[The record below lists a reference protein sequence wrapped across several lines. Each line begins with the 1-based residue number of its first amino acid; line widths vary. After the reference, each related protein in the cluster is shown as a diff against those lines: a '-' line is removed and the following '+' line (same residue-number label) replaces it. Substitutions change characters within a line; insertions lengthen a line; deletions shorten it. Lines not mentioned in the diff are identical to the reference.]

1 MRQFFK
7 FLFASLCAII
17 LFNLIL
23 FIIVLG
29 VAAGSSSSKDKVV
42 EKNSVLLIDLNEPIM
57 EQGKENTLAVLSNQS
72 STTLGLNDVLLSIE
86 NAKTDT
92 KINGIYIKMGIC
104 PNGWASM
111 QELRLALIDF
121 QKTDKFVIAY
131 GEVADHKSYY
141 VASACKKVYL
151 NPAGGMDYKG
161 LAING
166 MFYKGTLDKLDIKT
180 EAFHCGQYKGAY
192 EPYKLEKYSDPNR
205 YQLGVLLGDFY
216 AEFLRGVSE
225 KTGTDTTTLATMA
238 RNGSV
243 RFPKDALEAKLV
255 DGLLFSDSVDN
266 IVKQKMNLKAKD
278 KINFITPDEYAASIP
293 SPSKSKD
300 KIAVLYADGTIYDGE
315 GDEDIHSKDYIKV
328 IRKLANDES
337 IKALVLRINSPGGS
351 AMASEIIYHELME
364 LKKKKPIVVSMSNY
378 AASGGYYIA
387 CAADSIF
394 ADQNTLTGSIGVVG
408 VMFNIGDMLKN
419 KLGVTTDVVKT
430 GPFADFPNMSR
441 PMTDLERTWIQSY
454 LDSTYIQFKSRVA
467 LARQMTMAQV
477 EDLAQGHV
485 YSGVSAKKI
494 NLIDD
499 FGNMKRALQSASA
512 LAKLSSYKTV
522 EYPKQV
528 DKLEEIISKLTGQKR
543 EEAVVKKVL
552 GEDYVVYKEIQ
563 KLRSQQNQLQTIMP
577 MQFDIK

>member
-42 EKNSVLLIDLNEPIM
+42 EKNSVLLIELNEPIM
-57 EQGKENTLAVLSNQS
+57 EQGKENTLAILSNQS
-72 STTLGLNDVLLSIE
+72 STTIGLNDVLLSIE

-92 KINGIYIKMGIC
+92 KINGIYVKMGIC

-151 NPAGGMDYKG
+151 NPAGDMDYKG

-180 EAFHCGQYKGAY
+180 EAFHCGQFKGAY

-225 KTGTDTTTLATMA
+225 KTGTDTTTLAAMA

-255 DGLLFSDSVDN
+255 DGLLFSDSVEN
-266 IVKQKMNLKAKD
+266 IVKQKMKLKAKD
-278 KINFITPDEYAASIP
+278 KINFISPDEYAALIP
-293 SPSKSKD
+293 STSKSKD
-300 KIAVLYADGTIYDGE
+300 KIAILYADGTIYDGE

-337 IKALVLRINSPGGS
+337 IKAVVLRINSPGGS

-430 GPFADFPNMSR
+430 GTFADFPNMSR

-467 LARQMTMAQV
+467 LARKMTMAQV

-499 FGNMKRALQSASA
+499 FGNMTRALQSASA